1 MFLNAWGS
9 HSPVN
14 LPERRV
20 DQQRSPAEPES
31 NITELR
37 PADRAGRTGN
47 ELRPAPL
54 KAHELEIQNTD
65 PAFWT
70 ELNSTIDEFF
80 AVLSQSRAR
89 LSELSTEI
97 IKRDAKI
104 TLLEAQN
111 VALKAR
117 LGIADSE
124 RRSPSTDGTLL
135 DPPGSP
141 AIPPS
146 DRQQGR
152 SIWHKLTNLERGDA

>member
-1 MFLNAWGS
+1 M
-9 HSPVN
+9 N

-20 DQQRSPAEPES
+20 EQQRSPAEPES

-37 PADRAGRTGN
+37 PADRGGRGGI
-47 ELRPAPL
+47 ESRPAAPKRL
-54 KAHELEIQNTD
+54 DPEIQNAD

-70 ELNSTIDEFF
+70 ELNATIDEFF
-80 AVLSQSRAR
+80 SVIAQSRTR
-89 LSELSTEI
+89 LSELSSEI

-124 RRSPSTDGTLL
+124 HRASSSMSEKLL
-135 DPPGSP
+135 DPPGAP
-141 AIPPS
+141 VVPPS
-146 DRQQGR
+146 NRPQDR
-152 SIWHKLTNLERGDA
+152 SIWQKLTNLEREDGA